1 MKQTD
6 VPVLYIAFA
15 RPEYARQSFNAIKA
29 AKPKKFYFYS
39 NKGREG
45 HGDEIERN
53 EQVRSMLKEVDWD
66 CELHTWF
73 REESVDVYT
82 SLFGAINWLFQNEDF
97 GIIIEEDCVAA
108 PAFFNF
114 VEQMLSKYMQDERI
128 WMIGGSNY
136 IEGYNPHRH
145 DYIFSHN
152 MFIHGWASW
161 KNRWNRVEWNNVNF
175 KEMIDEGVFDA
186 VFDTKQQR
194 QFHKDRILKYDN
206 FVKKT
211 HCWDIIFAT
220 TGRSRGALSILPK
233 YNLIKN
239 IGIEGVHTK
248 NTDISIANNDVTY
261 LKTSYDISDEPKFV
275 LADVLWDEK
284 VFQELHIKPKSFYN
298 RVVRKIHKLLF
309 D

>member
-1 MKQTD
+1 MKMKHTD

-82 SLFGAINWLFQNEDF
+82 SLWGAINWLFENEEM
-97 GIIIEEDCVAA
+97 GIIVEEDCVTSLAYFDFA
-108 PAFFNF
+108 KK
-114 VEQMLSKYMQDERI
+114 MLLKYQNDQRI
-128 WMIGGSNY
+128 WMISGSNY
-136 IEGYNPHRH
+136 IEGFNPHGH

-152 MFIHGWASW
+152 MIIYGWASW
-161 KNRWNRVEWNNVNF
+161 RDRWNKVDWDNINIQ
-175 KEMIDEGVFDA
+175 EMIDEGVFDA

-194 QFHKDRILKYDN
+194 EFHAKRMLKQQN
-206 FVKKT
+206 FVSKT
-211 HCWDIIFAT
+211 KCWDFIFTT
-220 TGRSRGALSILPK
+220 TGRSEGALSIVPK
-233 YNLIKN
+233 YNLVQN
-239 IGIEGVHTK
+239 VGIEGVHTK
-248 NTDISIANNDVTY
+248 DSGSSIVYNKINYVKDVFEA
-261 LKTSYDISDEPKFV
+261 DNEPKYV
-275 LADVLWDEK
+275 LADVAWDEK
-284 VFQELHIKPKSFYN
+284 LFQKLHISPN
-298 RVVRKIHKLLF
+298 TLF
-309 D
+309 KRICKYLRALI